1 MALPARTRPHF
12 GPGDRDRA
20 LLELAVTGSSVEAHR
35 NLAAEGLAVNDRTLR
50 EWKYKYA
57 ARYEQLRTEH
67 AAKVEERIVEQC
79 RNTAALAAS
88 VERAGLTADLE
99 KIEKG
104 DARDPSTSARNASVV
119 KGINVDKMLALSGR
133 PTQIVEKRD
142 PAEIMRKLKQLAPD
156 VFHIEEDDEPPPA
169 GGYKTLVEDTE
180 GAAT

>member
-1 MALPARTRPHF
+1 M
-12 GPGDRDRA
+12 
-20 LLELAVTGSSVEAHR
+20 
-35 NLAAEGLAVNDRTLR
+35 EGLDVSDRTLR
-50 EWKYKYA
+50 DWSY
-57 ARYEQLRTEH
+57 RYPERLEQLRAEQAH
-67 AAKVEERIVEQC
+67 KVEERIVEEC
-79 RNTAALAAS
+79 RNTATLAAT

-119 KGINVDKMLALSGR
+119 KGINIDKMLALSGR
-133 PTQIVEKRD
+133 PTQIIEKRN